1 MLANLMRTVFQL
13 LCEMDIVGAV
23 LLPDEKAEVRRK

>member
-1 MLANLMRTVFQL
+1 MRTVFQL
-13 LCEMDIVGAV
+13 LCEMDIVAAV